1 MKHYPDYFEDDIK
14 LSKGIEEILA
24 KWKVIEKERMDNRE
38 ITDKHIEA
46 LARQY
51 RYNEYEIMDLA
62 AQIEG
67 SQAQLQLLNH
77 DISKLNSLPLFM
89 PGLR

>member
-24 KWKVIEKERMDNRE
+24 KWKDIEKERMDNRE
-38 ITDKHIEA
+38 VTDKHIEA

-77 DISKLNSLPLFM
+77 DISRLNSLPLFM